1 MKIKSDFIT
10 NSSSSSFIIK
20 LEDITAKQLRQI
32 HNHQHHAKIAGTG
45 GLHDAWSIMENENI
59 IEGSCDMDNFD
70 MAGYLEDIGVNPTV
84 IRWWHS

>member
-32 HNHQHHAKIAGTG
+32 HNHIERAGS
-45 GLHDAWSIMENENI
+45 DAWRIMENDAI
-59 IEGSCDMDNFD
+59 VEGSCNMDNFY
-70 MAGYLEDIGVNPTV
+70 MPEYLEEIGIDPTV

>member
-32 HNHQHHAKIAGTG
+32 HNHIEQAGYE
-45 GLHDAWSIMENENI
+45 AWRIMENENI
-59 IEGSCDMDNFD
+59 VEGSCLMDNFD
-70 MAGYLEDIGVNPTV
+70 MRAYMEDIGVPDSV
-84 IRWWHS
+84 IKWWHSND